1 MDDET
6 TPDRPEDGNDHVTT
20 MKPLGTLQKHKAVRE
35 RQIWL
40 NDKLLRECNTNN
52 HSNTR
57 CVYPAS
63 LFRWLAKHAT
73 CTVFAVLLGSLP
85 NVIVHAI

>member
-57 CVYPAS
+57 CGHS
-63 LFRWLAKHAT
+63 TWGK
-73 CTVFAVLLGSLP
+73 CQFAYSS
-85 NVIVHAI
+85 N